1 MECEGPVRSAAVA
14 APDATKDD
22 RGLELNSMRTI
33 KVVVVLLALMAG
45 LPTMA
50 FAHAGHEHGQSVSHA
65 APGFK
70 ASIGFKSLSSA
81 MFTRAQ
87 PQKTLAHLSSSIDH
101 RATGR
106 SFVSSSEDIPTARC
120 TPSTCCCHSA
130 SSCGSGHCCSFGLP
144 STQAYG
150 MGQRESKSDRLALID
165 RSSPDL
171 IFGLDR
177 PPRI

>member
-1 MECEGPVRSAAVA
+1 MKA
-14 APDATKDD
+14 
-22 RGLELNSMRTI
+22 
-33 KVVVVLLALMAG
+33 VVVLLALMVG

-87 PQKTLAHLSSSIDH
+87 HQKTLAHLSSSTDH
-101 RATGR
+101 SATVR

-120 TPSTCCCHSA
+120 TPGTCCCHSA

-150 MGQRESKSDRLALID
+150 MGQRESKSDRLALTD
-165 RSSPDL
+165 WPYPDL
-171 IFGLDR
+171 IFGFDR
-177 PPRI
+177 PPKL